1 MNGNSAPTLEIVDS
15 IATIT
20 LRRPGQ
26 HNRIDPDDPAVLLRH
41 LEEVRTAPSVRLL
54 VLTGEGEKTFCS
66 GYTLG
71 QIGARLDRSL
81 EDMLDALELL
91 DVPTLCA
98 LNGSAYGGGTDLAL
112 ACDFRIGV
120 RGSRL
125 FMPAARFGLHYYPG
139 GLRRFVTRLGC
150 SAAKKIFLTGMT
162 MDSEELLRI
171 GFLTELVE
179 RGELQSRIDMY
190 QDNIARCDA
199 QAVRS
204 MKRHINAISA
214 GEWNEAS
221 GRAAY
226 EASLRSEETGRR
238 LAKVAELATTRRAPS
253 ASTAATASDNE
264 TLGMEH

>member
-1 MNGNSAPTLEIVDS
+1 MNGDSAPTLEIADS
-15 IATIT
+15 MAIIT

-26 HNRIDPDDPAVLLRH
+26 HNRIDPDDPAVLLQH
-41 LEEVRTAPSVRLL
+41 IEQVRAAPSVRLL

-81 EDMLDALELL
+81 EEMLDALETL

-98 LNGSAYGGGTDLAL
+98 MNGSAYGGGTDLAL

-120 RGSRL
+120 RGCRL

-150 SAAKKIFLTGMT
+150 SASKKIFLTGMT
-162 MDSEELLRI
+162 MDSEELLRT

-179 RGELQSRIDMY
+179 RDELQPRIDIY
-190 QDNIARCDA
+190 RDNIAQCDA

-214 GEWNEAS
+214 GEWDEAC

-226 EASLRSEETGRR
+226 EASMSSEETVRR
-238 LAKVAELATTRRAPS
+238 LAKVAQLAAK
-253 ASTAATASDNE
+253 
-264 TLGMEH
+264 